1 MRGEYGC
8 LMLACEFKQWEKCLS
23 LIPDNMVFD
32 DEAHNYG
39 KTVDPHVTVLF
50 GFHKDKTDLKKVRGL
65 AKSLN
70 KPITYKI
77 VGLSK
82 FINPKFT
89 VLKFDVES
97 DELKELNSLFKDN
110 FEYTN
115 EHKDYHAHITI
126 SYIKKDKTDSLPED
140 VKFKAPYELQSSKFV
155 YNDGDR
161 KVYISSVLPDKPSEI
176 IKEDEVVSV
185 PHLGKF
191 SYNQVLAPNK
201 TEDLFV
207 TDLEIHPTLRGK
219 GLFKEFLP
227 AMINY
232 AHTKGFKN
240 LILEPDITKGSAN
253 TKFLIDLYTK
263 YGFKPYPGDESLM
276 ILPLDRR

>member
-1 MRGEYGC
+1 MQEEYGC
-8 LMLACEFKQWEKCLS
+8 LMLACDFKQWEKCLS
-23 LIPDNMVFD
+23 LIPDDMVFD
-32 DEAHNYG
+32 DKTHDYG
-39 KTVDPHVTVLF
+39 KTTDPHITVLF

-65 AKSLN
+65 VKTLN
-70 KPITYKI
+70 KPIIYKI

-82 FINPKFT
+82 FINPKFI

-97 DELKELNSLFKDN
+97 DELKQLNSLFRDN
-110 FEYTN
+110 FEHTT

-126 SYIKKDKTDSLPED
+126 SYIKKDQTNRLPED
-140 VKFKAPYELQSSKFV
+140 IKFKNPYEQQSSTFI

-161 KVYISSVLPDKPSEI
+161 KLMISSVLPDKKVL
-176 IKEDEVVSV
+176 KEDEIVSV

-201 TEDLFV
+201 IEDLFI

-227 AMINY
+227 AMINF
-232 AHTKGFKN
+232 AQTKGYKN
-240 LILEPDITKGSAN
+240 IILEPDITKGSAN
-253 TKFLIDLYTK
+253 TKFLIDLYSK

-276 ILPLDRR
+276 ILQLGQR